1 MIEAD
6 QFLVKQWAD
15 GCVVFDR
22 LRGDTHAFSAEAVSR
37 CFDQDQVHLA
47 PSRIQ
52 ALIDGLG
59 VSSVSSDGS
68 TECSEV
74 LPHEASQATV
84 NSN

>member
-37 CFDQDQVHLA
+37 CVDQDQVQLV

-59 VSSVSSDGS
+59 VSSFASDDS
-68 TECSEV
+68 MECSEV
-74 LPHEASQATV
+74 LQHEASQATV